1 MSDDV
6 KPAVPIVQTPAR
18 PEQVLDLEEALD
30 RVDGDRDLLN
40 EIAGLFLADVDEM
53 VDVVRKAVEAKDA
66 GAIHRAAHRLKGS
79 VVTFAAAPAGDAALA
94 LELMGRDGQID
105 AAPEAF
111 TRLEFEIGR
120 LVQAL
125 KPLVDEQAA

>member
-1 MSDDV
+1 
-6 KPAVPIVQTPAR
+6 
-18 PEQVLDLEEALD
+18 
-30 RVDGDRDLLN
+30 
-40 EIAGLFLADVDEM
+40 M

-66 GAIHRAAHRLKGS
+66 GAIHRGAHRLKGS

-111 TRLEFEIGR
+111 TRLELEIGR

-125 KPLVDEQAA
+125 KPLADEQAA